1 MSSTS
6 SASEEDSGPTLN
18 EVFQRPGKP
27 SKAALADSM
36 DVEVKKESIV
46 HAPSRQSRRRGRRV
60 LDDDEEEEDEEDG
73 PANGKDGKVEI
84 EKPAK
89 MVKGAKKTTR
99 TTSSSSRTAKVKKE
113 KATIFDTTD
122 FDSIP
127 LSELIRN
134 PRAAAMASRKK
145 SQEVVKQEEMSDDDD
160 DDYEAEESKKQ
171 KRKRA
176 AKVAKKPVKKER
188 QTSSKGKRE
197 VKKEKVEPVAKK
209 RKVSEG
215 AKANTKKSAATVTKK
230 NTRVKKEP
238 AVKKEEEKGKK
249 PPKRGNPSDPFDI
262 LRQILEENPIRA
274 WWREDQQGAASAED
288 VSIKWNTLEHNGVL
302 FPPEYEAHGIK
313 ILYDG
318 KPVSLTPEQ
327 EEIATFFAGFHDSP
341 YREKKVFLDNFWNDW
356 KKVIGKGHVI
366 KSFHLCD
373 FGPIEHYLQV
383 GKEKKRMMTKEEKL
397 EVKKE
402 REELEGPFRE
412 AVVYGHVELVG
423 TFRAEPP
430 GLFRGRGEHPKMG
443 CLKGR
448 VQPEDVTIN
457 IGEDAEIPQPPPGH
471 EWKEVVHNRTV
482 TWLAYWRDDILGA
495 YKYVFLSSSSAF
507 KTKSDYEKFETAR
520 RLKKIIGRI
529 RKDYMKELKSKDER
543 VRQRATAMYFI
554 DKLALRAG
562 NEKDDDEADTVGCSS
577 LRVEHIQLV
586 ESDEEKKI
594 VRFDF
599 LGKDSIRY
607 LNECEVVPEVYKNLV
622 KFTAK
627 KDPSDEL
634 FHLITPSVLNQHF
647 KSYMPDL
654 TAKVFRTYNASFLLD
669 ELVQNMDFPKASTLE
684 SKLLYYTNANRDV
697 AILCNHQKTVSKS
710 HDVMVE
716 KMQRMIGEE
725 EFLLKSLKK
734 VVATLKK
741 QGVEEAEK
749 VWDKME
755 SDREKR
761 WVKNNKAQ
769 LKDIKA
775 KKKEKEDRMKS
786 LGLNPKNKESQVALQ
801 SEIKRIERLQASEF
815 KARRFPKSEERLKTM
830 IVKAKE
836 RVSKKEV
843 NLQIKDETKTVA
855 LGTSKINYLDPR
867 ITIAF
872 CRRHNIPPQ
881 KFFSPSLM
889 RKFPWALEVSADWRF

>member
-1 MSSTS
+1 MSSGS
-6 SASEEDSGPTLN
+6 SSVSEEDSGPTLSD
-18 EVFQRPGKP
+18 VFQRPGKTGKP
-27 SKAALADSM
+27 APEDRM

-46 HAPSRQSRRRGRRV
+46 HDASRQPRRRGRRV
-60 LDDDEEEEDEEDG
+60 LDEDDDDYGSFSENEEE
-73 PANGKDGKVEI
+73 KVE
-84 EKPAK
+84 EKLP
-89 MVKGAKKTTR
+89 KTAAA
-99 TTSSSSRTAKVKKE
+99 TTTTSSSSSRTAKVKKE
-113 KATIFDTTD
+113 KKTVFDTTD

-127 LSELIRN
+127 LSQLIRN

-145 SQEVVKQEEMSDDDD
+145 SQEVVKQEAMSDVDE
-160 DDYEAEESKKQ
+160 DYEEDEEEEEKP
-171 KRKRA
+171 KRRGKGA
-176 AKVAKKPVKKER
+176 GKVAKKPVKRER
-188 QTSSKGKRE
+188 QEKSKGKSGI
-197 VKKEKVEPVAKK
+197 KKEKAEPAMKK
-209 RKVSEG
+209 RKVSEK
-215 AKANTKKSAATVTKK
+215 AKPNGKTKTPATPTKRK
-230 NTRVKKEP
+230 AKEIVKKEP
-238 AVKKEEEKGKK
+238 TVKKEGKGK
-249 PPKRGNPSDPFDI
+249 RGTPSDPFDI

-274 WWREDQQGAASAED
+274 WWREDQQGAASTED
-288 VSIKWNTLEHNGVL
+288 ASIKWNTLEHNGVL
-302 FPPEYEAHGIK
+302 FPPEYEPHGIK

-318 KPVSLTPEQ
+318 KPVTLTPEQ
-327 EEIATFFAGFHDSP
+327 EEIATFYAGFHDSP

-356 KKVIGKGHVI
+356 KKVLGKGHVI
-366 KSFHLCD
+366 KSLALCD

-383 GKEKKRMMTKEEKL
+383 EKEKKRMMTKEEKL
-397 EVKKE
+397 EMKKE
-402 REELEGPFRE
+402 REKLEAPFRE
-412 AVVYGHVELVG
+412 AVVDGHIELVG
-423 TFRAEPP
+423 NFRAEPP

-443 CLKGR
+443 CLKR
-448 VQPEDVTIN
+448 RIQPEDVTIN
-457 IGEDAEIPQPPPGH
+457 IGEDAEVPQPPPGH

-554 DKLALRAG
+554 DKLALRVG
-562 NEKDDDEADTVGCSS
+562 NEKDDDEADTVGCCS

-586 ESDEEKKI
+586 EGDEEKKI

-622 KFTAK
+622 KFTGK

-669 ELVQNMDFPKASTLE
+669 ELVQNADFSKTSTLE

-725 EFLLKSLKK
+725 EILLKSLKK
-734 VVATLKK
+734 VVAALRK
-741 QGVEEAEK
+741 QGAEEAEK
-749 VWDKME
+749 IWDKME

-761 WVKNNKAQ
+761 WTKNIKAQ

-775 KKKEKEDRMKS
+775 KKKEKEERMKS
-786 LGLNPKNKESQVALQ
+786 LGLNPKSKESQVALQ
-801 SEIKRIERLQASEF
+801 SEIKRIERLEASVF
-815 KARRFPKSEERLKTM
+815 KARRFPKSEERLKSM
-830 IVKAKE
+830 IAKAKE

-843 NLQIKDETKTVA
+843 NLRIKDETKTVA

-872 CRRHNIPPQ
+872 CRRHNVPPQ